1 MLIGGIPAR
10 GESGEEAG
18 HEHSAHKI
26 YNAST
31 LLLLISG
38 RQWTNSVSGKTDA
51 GFTAF
56 CKSLNQQ
63 QILPGLIAIK
73 VQGFTGASLENDGV

>member
-1 MLIGGIPAR
+1 VCRQTQNSIDVVRKLQGVTPVLIGGIPAR

-38 RQWTNSVSGKTDA
+38 RIVSPVKQMLGLQHSANHQINSRYCLV
-51 GFTAF
+51 
-56 CKSLNQQ
+56 
-63 QILPGLIAIK
+63 
-73 VQGFTGASLENDGV
+73 